1 MDVMEQTPIVIEPLE
16 PGKETPVTRQRKARL
31 RQFRVQLLFLL
42 PALVIFT
49 AFVIYPILASLY
61 YSLTDWDGLAPTPHF
76 VGLVNFQQFVS
87 DPTVFI
93 NLRNTL
99 VFAGGVMVLQNGI
112 ALLLALI
119 LDGFLRRF
127 SFLRVLFLL
136 PAMFSGLA
144 IGYTWSYIYSPVFGF
159 LNTFLGRI
167 GLASW
172 QQDWLGNPHLTLASL
187 IFTNSWEF
195 MGLSMV
201 VFLAGLQAVPAE
213 LYEAADIDGTSGWQR
228 FRHITFPLIAPAVTI
243 NVLLTLI
250 GSMKVFDL
258 ILVMTNGGPGNASES
273 LALRIYNEAFTQNQ
287 FGYATAIGIVMS
299 LLILGLS
306 MLNLRLLRKREVE
319 L

>member
-16 PGKETPVTRQRKARL
+16 TGKETPATRRNARL
-31 RQFRVQLLFLL
+31 RRFRVQLLFLL

-61 YSLTDWDGLAPTPHF
+61 YSLTDWDGLAPIPHF
-76 VGLVNFQQFVS
+76 VGLVNFQQLVS

-159 LNTFLGRI
+159 LNTFLSRI
-167 GLASW
+167 GLTSW

-228 FRHITFPLIAPAVTI
+228 FRHITFPLIAPAITI

-306 MLNLRLLRKREVE
+306 VLNLRLLRKREVE